1 MFQPHYYVVLL
12 LLSINISHLYVT
24 NQKITNFLSKFA
36 PKYNPYRDCLLKT
49 FMKEL
54 PILTFE
60 PQFKKSH
67 PGRTAHRRIQGC
79 AVPGDKIGESW
90 EISGLP
96 GHESVVSDGP
106 FKGRKLLTLLDTHA
120 EALLG
125 KKLYERFGHSF
136 PLLVKFIDSADDL
149 SIQVHPDDSLAK
161 EKYNGCGKTEMW
173 VNIAPSVGAYLYCG
187 LNRKLSPDEYRKAVD
202 NNTIIDYL
210 CKYYPD
216 KDDVFFLPA
225 GHIHSLGRGNFVL
238 EIQQTSDT
246 TYRIYDY
253 NRLDA
258 DGNPR
263 QLHIEE
269 SPAAINF
276 SDVADTAP
284 TRIPEGKNNE
294 FVIADCKHFTA
305 TAIDIENEHILNLNN
320 RDSFTIVIAIDG
332 EVELIAPDG
341 TTTRLTRGHTAL
353 IPASMPTV
361 IAKGNCRLITTF
373 INC

>member
-1 MFQPHYYVVLL
+1 
-12 LLSINISHLYVT
+12 
-24 NQKITNFLSKFA
+24 
-36 PKYNPYRDCLLKT
+36 
-49 FMKEL
+49 MK
-54 PILTFE
+54 
-60 PQFKKSH
+60 
-67 PGRTAHRRIQGC
+67 GN
-79 AVPGDKIGESW
+79 
-90 EISGLP
+90 
-96 GHESVVSDGP
+96 ESVVSEGP
-106 FKGRKLLTLLDTHA
+106 MKGRTLPELMISDG
-120 EALLG
+120 EEIMG
-125 KKLYERFGHSF
+125 KRLYANYGDKF
-136 PLLVKFIDSADDL
+136 PLLIKFIDSTDDL
-149 SIQVHPDDSLAK
+149 SIQVHPDDELAAKRHNSL
-161 EKYNGCGKTEMW
+161 GKTEMW
-173 VNIAPSVGAYLYCG
+173 FSVLPAEGAYLYAG
-187 LNRKLSPDEYRKAVD
+187 FKKQITPEQFRAMVAD
-202 NNTIIDYL
+202 NTIVDVL
-210 CKYYPD
+210 GKFYPKRGD
-216 KDDVFFLPA
+216 MFFLPA
-225 GHIHSLGRGNFVL
+225 GRVHSIGRGNFVL

-269 SPAAINF
+269 SLAAINF

-305 TAIDIENEHILNLNN
+305 TAIDIENEYILNLNN

-332 EVELIAPDG
+332 KVELIAPDG